1 MDIRKNDI
9 LEAEVL
15 SLSSEGNGIC
25 KIKDFVVFV
34 PNAIPGDKLL
44 IKILKVKK
52 NYAFS
57 KIEKILKPSS
67 NRIKPDCDSFP
78 KCGGCTFRNLKYE
91 SELLFKERK
100 VKDSLEKIGGI
111 KDLKIEKIIPSE
123 KIDGYRNKAQL
134 PISIDKSGNYI
145 VGFYAKHTHRVVD
158 CKDCKLQPEVF
169 RKSIEAF
176 LAWANKTKP
185 SVYDERLH
193 SGLLRHLYLRIAE
206 KTDEVMFSLVINGDD
221 IEDSELLINTVRR
234 TVPQVKSIILNI
246 NKADTNVVLGKENKV
261 MWGKGCLTDELCGL
275 KFNISP
281 NSFYQVNRSQTE
293 KLYSLVKEYADLSG
307 SETVLDLYCGTGTI
321 GLTMAKKCKKLIGV
335 EIVEQAIENAKNNAK
350 MNNIKNASFVCMDA
364 KLAFEELKKRGNKI
378 DVVVIDPPRKGCDE
392 NVVNLI
398 SHFKVPK
405 VIYVSCD
412 PATLARDLKLFAERS
427 YKIKNIGSV
436 DMFSRTAHVETVIL
450 LSRKAPDA
458 EIKVRLDM
466 SELDITSA
474 ESKATYKEIQE
485 YVKNKYDL
493 HVTNL
498 YIAQVKREFGIIER
512 ENYNTGEG
520 KAKVP
525 QVTAEK
531 REAIIDALKYF
542 QMIE

>member
-1 MDIRKNDI
+1 M
-9 LEAEVL
+9 
-15 SLSSEGNGIC
+15 
-25 KIKDFVVFV
+25 
-34 PNAIPGDKLL
+34 
-44 IKILKVKK
+44 
-52 NYAFS
+52 
-57 KIEKILKPSS
+57 
-67 NRIKPDCDSFP
+67 
-78 KCGGCTFRNLKYE
+78 KYE

-100 VKDSLEKIGGI
+100 VKDALEKIGGM

-206 KTDEVMFSLVINGDD
+206 KTGEVMFSLVINGDG

-234 TVPQVKSIILNI
+234 TVPQVKGIILNI

-261 MWGKGCLTDELCGL
+261 IWGKECLTDELCGL

-307 SETVLDLYCGTGTI
+307 IETVLDLYCGTGTI

-335 EIVEQAIENAKNNAK
+335 EIVEQAVENAKNNAK

-392 NVVNLI
+392 NVINLI

-427 YKIKNIGSV
+427 YKIKNISPV
-436 DMFSRTAHVETVIL
+436 DMFPRTAHVETVVL
-450 LSRKAPDA
+450 LSK
-458 EIKVRLDM
+458 L
-466 SELDITSA
+466 
-474 ESKATYKEIQE
+474 
-485 YVKNKYDL
+485 
-493 HVTNL
+493 
-498 YIAQVKREFGIIER
+498 
-512 ENYNTGEG
+512 
-520 KAKVP
+520 
-525 QVTAEK
+525 
-531 REAIIDALKYF
+531 
-542 QMIE
+542 

>member
-1 MDIRKNDI
+1 MVIRKNDV

-25 KIKDFVVFV
+25 KIKDFAVFV

-78 KCGGCTFRNLKYE
+78 NCGGCTFRNLKYE

-100 VKDSLEKIGGI
+100 VKDALEKIGGM

-134 PISIDKSGNYI
+134 PISIDESGHYI
-145 VGFYAKHTHRVVD
+145 VGFYTKHTHRVVD

-206 KTDEVMFSLVINGDD
+206 KTGEVMFSLVINGDG

-234 TVPQVKSIILNI
+234 TVPQVKGIILNI

-261 MWGKGCLTDELCGL
+261 IWGKECLTDELCGL

-307 SETVLDLYCGTGTI
+307 IETVLDLYCGTGTI

-335 EIVEQAIENAKNNAK
+335 EIVEQAIENAKNNTK

-364 KLAFEELKKRGNKI
+364 KLAFEKLKKQGNKI

-392 NVVNLI
+392 NVINLI

-412 PATLARDLKLFAERS
+412 PATLARDLKLFAEKS
-427 YKIKNIGSV
+427 YKVKSIRPV
-436 DMFSRTAHVETVIL
+436 DMFPRTAHVETVVL
-450 LSRKAPDA
+450 LSK
-458 EIKVRLDM
+458 L
-466 SELDITSA
+466 
-474 ESKATYKEIQE
+474 
-485 YVKNKYDL
+485 
-493 HVTNL
+493 
-498 YIAQVKREFGIIER
+498 
-512 ENYNTGEG
+512 
-520 KAKVP
+520 
-525 QVTAEK
+525 
-531 REAIIDALKYF
+531 
-542 QMIE
+542 

>member
-1 MDIRKNDI
+1 MVIRKNDV

-25 KIKDFVVFV
+25 KIKDFAVFV

-100 VKDSLEKIGGI
+100 VKDALEKIGGM

-134 PISIDKSGNYI
+134 PISIDESGHYI
-145 VGFYAKHTHRVVD
+145 VGFYTKHTHRVVD

-206 KTDEVMFSLVINGDD
+206 KTGEVMFSLVINGDG

-234 TVPQVKSIILNI
+234 TVPQVKGIILNI

-261 MWGKGCLTDELCGL
+261 IWGKECLTDELCGL

-307 SETVLDLYCGTGTI
+307 IETVLDLYCGTGTI

-335 EIVEQAIENAKNNAK
+335 EIVEQAIENAKNNTK

-364 KLAFEELKKRGNKI
+364 KLAFEKLKKQGNKI

-392 NVVNLI
+392 NVINLI

-412 PATLARDLKLFAERS
+412 PATLARDLKLFAEKS
-427 YKIKNIGSV
+427 YKVKSIRPV
-436 DMFSRTAHVETVIL
+436 DMFPRTAHVETVVL
-450 LSRKAPDA
+450 LSK
-458 EIKVRLDM
+458 L
-466 SELDITSA
+466 
-474 ESKATYKEIQE
+474 
-485 YVKNKYDL
+485 
-493 HVTNL
+493 
-498 YIAQVKREFGIIER
+498 
-512 ENYNTGEG
+512 
-520 KAKVP
+520 
-525 QVTAEK
+525 
-531 REAIIDALKYF
+531 
-542 QMIE
+542 